1 MELECILFLSF
12 CTKDPLLTR
21 ADSQIRKCKINEH
34 THVSLIHTPLK
45 TCNTSECKKVE
56 TFEHHL
62 YAIELLILGLRLCQ

>member
-1 MELECILFLSF
+1 
-12 CTKDPLLTR
+12 
-21 ADSQIRKCKINEH
+21 
-34 THVSLIHTPLK
+34 VSLIHTPLK